1 MWWTNKS
8 KPPDYEIKTH
18 NLRQAVILCKLL
30 TFLWLKLP
38 RCIVWE
44 KCIFNEKQM
53 LFQKCEF
60 SRINKYFIF
69 YYAKDSYISSKEI
82 IALFWFSFRIWVWVR
97 IPIKN
102 HITAGHLLFI
112 HSYKHQEH
120 IQGRAKQANCFSW
133 LAPLCCSPQLY
144 ALGYKPPS
152 VACML
157 IAAWHY
163 SYIEAATFHLP
174 CSQATHN
181 SVPPLDKTTAA
192 FSAWQWNPVIDVT
205 GSSYLTF
212 NQMRT

>member
-1 MWWTNKS
+1 MHALQSQKQAMWWTNKS
-8 KPPDYEIKTH
+8 KPPDYEIKTP

-38 RCIVWE
+38 RCTVWE

-53 LFQKCEF
+53 LFQKCEL

-69 YYAKDSYISSKEI
+69 YYAKDFYISSTEI
-82 IALFWFSFRIWVWVR
+82 IMLFWFSFRIWVWVG
-97 IPIKN
+97 IPAKN
-102 HITAGHLLFI
+102 HILASHLLFI
-112 HSYKHQEH
+112 HSHKHQEH
-120 IQGRAKQANCFSW
+120 IEGSAKQANWKYENIHAFHG
-133 LAPLCCSPQLY
+133 LHPLCCSSQLY
-144 ALGYKPPS
+144 VLGYKRPS

-174 CSQATHN
+174 RSQATHN

-192 FSAWQWNPVIDVT
+192 FSAWQWN
-205 GSSYLTF
+205 
-212 NQMRT
+212 